1 MRTIQKIISAGF
13 ATCALASASVPA
25 LAWSVWPDVDFQ
37 WYADVGK
44 PMTGAT
50 VEIYPAPRPGWIWSP
65 GHYENRGSQQAWV
78 EGRWIRHD
86 YAQQVS
92 MYNSP
97 TQYVDSAATLAP
109 PPPVAGG
116 MPVIR
121 DSAGNPIPM
130 NPSAYPV
137 DSIDSSRR

>member
-25 LAWSVWPDVDFQ
+25 LAWTVWPDVDFE

-44 PMTGAT
+44 PMAAPV
-50 VEIYPAPRPGWIWSP
+50 VEVYPAPREGYIWSP
-65 GHYENRGSQQAWV
+65 GHYENRGASPVWV
-78 EGRWIRHD
+78 PGRWIRDD
-86 YAQQVS
+86 YQQQLA
-92 MYNSP
+92 MYGNRTS
-97 TQYVDSAATLAP
+97 YVDNAAAQP
-109 PPPVAGG
+109 MPPPVPAD

-121 DSAGNPIPM
+121 DQAGNPVPM